1 MSLKQ
6 RITKRK
12 DLIIIARKNETL
24 RRKEIV
30 YTADEWKEIEEKAA
44 ACRLKTA
51 TFIRAMSLNGE
62 VYVVDLKEL
71 ARLLN
76 GMRIISS
83 NVNQVAQKANE
94 TNNIFAGDVEI
105 LRKEV
110 TELSRTVNLWLSTV
124 TSTKR

>member
-1 MSLKQ
+1 M
-6 RITKRK
+6 
-12 DLIIIARKNETL
+12 IIIARKNETL

>member
-1 MSLKQ
+1 MSLKP

-12 DLIIIARKNETL
+12 DLINIARKNETL
-24 RRKEIV
+24 RRKEII

-62 VYVVDLKEL
+62 VNVVDLKEL

-76 GMRIISS
+76 GMRIISN
-83 NVNQVAQKANE
+83 NVNQMARKANE
-94 TNNIFAGDVEI
+94 TNNIYAGDIEI